1 MKTKACLFLL
11 IVAAASLL
19 VVGLIISQ
27 KKESPSQVPAEQTI
41 PSESTEK
48 EIPLLTEED
57 IIRLFFQLIDEK
69 RIDEA
74 LSMMSPKAGQSW
86 RPYLESF
93 QKIKLLEVEKTE
105 LGSFRVLLDVEM
117 TSDSARGSIP
127 FFGYSNGQNIKFV
140 NLVKE
145 NDTWKIE
152 GIATGP

>member
-19 VVGLIISQ
+19 AVGLVISQ
-27 KKESPSQVPAEQTI
+27 KKTPPQVPAEQTI
-41 PSESTEK
+41 PPESTEK
-48 EIPLLTEED
+48 EVPLPTEED

-74 LSMMSPKAGQSW
+74 LSMMSPKAGQNW